1 MDSIGYVGELYMYK
15 YIYACNNDKKVMD
28 LKESGKVIREVW
40 REEREGEIQIK
51 YNLKTNNKL
60 KKTERKTQTIG
71 FKETKSL

>member
-1 MDSIGYVGELYMYK
+1 
-15 YIYACNNDKKVMD
+15 MD